1 MDAVETRAVH
11 HDPAVDGHALA
22 VVTGAA
28 PARGDGDA
36 GRETCGEEGA
46 EFVDGAGLGH
56 DIGALGVEQRPEGG
70 GIPVVILGE
79 RFEGIAG
86 FDEIVGAEEGAEL
99 EAEGVGKSG
108 HKRREVAGANTPT
121 GQG

>member
-1 MDAVETRAVH
+1 VDAVETRAVH
-11 HDPAVDGHALA
+11 HDPAVDGHTLA

-28 PARGDGDA
+28 AARGDGDA
-36 GRETCGEEGA
+36 GGVARGEEGA
-46 EFVDGAGLGH
+46 EFVDGAGLGY

-79 RFEGIAG
+79 HLERVSG
-86 FDEIVGAEEGAEL
+86 FDEIVGPEEGAEL
-99 EAEGVGKSG
+99 EAEGFGKSG
-108 HKRREVAGANTPT
+108 HKRREVDGANTPT